1 LPVVVIGG
9 GLTGIDTATESLAYY
24 PLQVE
29 KMVERYDTLAAR
41 FGKDNVERFF
51 SEEERLH
58 LTEFL
63 THGREV
69 LAERRRAEA
78 KGETPDF
85 QPLVRK
91 WGGVRL
97 VYRKGMEDAPA
108 YRLNHEEVA
117 KALEEGI
124 TFVENMSPVEVQLDR
139 FGAVSG
145 IIFERQKKDADGKW
159 HASGEMLYR

>member
-1 LPVVVIGG
+1 MTVASSGQAPLPSHAQVVVIGG
-9 GLTGIDTATESLAYY
+9 GLTAIDTATESLAYY

-69 LAERRRAEA
+69 LAERRRARVINA
-78 KGETPDF
+78 D
-85 QPLVRK
+85 
-91 WGGVRL
+91 RL
-97 VYRKGMEDAPA
+97 P
-108 YRLNHEEVA
+108 
-117 KALEEGI
+117 
-124 TFVENMSPVEVQLDR
+124 
-139 FGAVSG
+139 
-145 IIFERQKKDADGKW
+145 
-159 HASGEMLYR
+159 